1 MKFNGICLI
10 NNDSDPSLGAVNLYI
25 SSTLDSRS
33 RDLNT
38 DFTLGKCLFGTVKL
52 TRNSDPDKYKYS
64 SYGIGF
70 DSHSQFSFTDGSMGK
85 NVIMFG
91 TDMSL
96 SVYVDNKRKCILILG
111 EALTQGL
118 DYTTL
123 TAESK
128 YRISFIQSNRRYGS
142 DSFLF
147 VDATRRYQF
156 KAKGSEIKKYPLCL
170 DNVSKGFTK
179 TELKGSV
186 KFFSFDYR
194 SINTNENSDI
204 HKYLMLR
211 SYKIMFGI
219 IKKMFIVLLASIVN
233 DSGHECL

>member
-1 MKFNGICLI
+1 M
-10 NNDSDPSLGAVNLYI
+10 GAVNLYI

-52 TRNSDPDKYKYS
+52 TQNSDPDKYKYS

-70 DSHSQFSFTDGSMGK
+70 DSHSRFSFTDGSMGK

-91 TDMSL
+91 TDISS

-111 EALTQGL
+111 ETLTQGL

-123 TAESK
+123 TAEAK
-128 YRISFIQSNRRYGS
+128 YRITFIQSNRRYGG

-170 DNVSKGFTK
+170 DNASKGFTK

-186 KFFSFDYR
+186 NFFSFDYR

-204 HKYLMLR
+204 RKYLILR
-211 SYKIMFGI
+211 SYKIMLGI